1 MYYYKLQD
9 KFIFSFDK
17 YNLPSISEEQCFKQ
31 DIIYFFGRM
40 PLAKSRR
47 SFVVTSPSELF
58 LKEEDIE
65 ILNQNMDFYEL
76 PIRLIDKITQRKL
89 IYINTNY
96 SDWQDFYSFKAN
108 FNKINIIGLG
118 DVGGIL
124 LTGLRLMGKNIIESI
139 GIYDKN
145 IEKMKRWFYE
155 ANQILESFSK
165 DKYPKVSILNE
176 EDIFDCDILIF
187 CVSSNVPGL
196 NEKGDVR
203 MLQFEGNSKIIT
215 QVAKNARKNGFKG
228 IFAVVSDPVDLL
240 CKVAF
245 VESNKNENGTFDY
258 KGLKPE
264 QIIGFGLGVMNA
276 RASFYSKLINGAEN
290 YDTEGRVFGP
300 HGRDIVVA
308 NSIVN
313 YDDEVS
319 IELTERVKNA
329 NIDVRMTGFKPF
341 IAPALSS
348 GALSIISLIKGDW
361 FYGSTF
367 IGGTYFGCKMRI
379 NKSFIEIE
387 RNPLNER
394 LLNRIKE
401 SYRKLGEI
409 I

>member
-1 MYYYKLQD
+1 MYYYKFKD
-9 KFIFSFDK
+9 KFLLSLEE
-17 YNLPSISEEQCFKQ
+17 YNLPVASEDECVKN
-31 DIIYFFGRM
+31 DILYFLRKM
-40 PLAKSRR
+40 PLGKSRR

-58 LKEEDIE
+58 LEDEDIE
-65 ILNQNMDFYEL
+65 ILNQPQNSYVL
-76 PIRLIDKITQRKL
+76 PQKLEDKINLRQL
-89 IYINTNY
+89 VFVNTNY
-96 SDWQDFYSFKAN
+96 NNWQEILT
-108 FNKINIIGLG
+108 FNQNYKKINIIGLG
-118 DVGGIL
+118 DVGGTL
-124 LTGLRLMGKNIIESI
+124 LTGLRLLGKNIIESI

-145 IEKMKRWFYE
+145 IDKINRWFYE
-155 ANQILESFSK
+155 ANQILEPFST
-165 DKYPKVSILNE
+165 DKYPEIIKINE

-196 NEKGDVR
+196 DEKGDVR
-203 MLQFEGNSKIIT
+203 MLQFEGNSKIIKE
-215 QVAKNARKNGFKG
+215 VAKNARKKNFKG

-245 VESNKNENGTFDY
+245 LESNKDENGNLDY
-258 KGLKPE
+258 KGLNPE

-276 RASFYSKLINGAEN
+276 RASFYSNFIKGAET
-290 YDTEGRVFGP
+290 YVKEGRVFGP
-300 HGRDIVVA
+300 HGKDIVVA
-308 NSIVN
+308 NSILN
-313 YDDEVS
+313 YDDEIS

-348 GALSIISLIKGDW
+348 GTLSIISLIKGDW

-367 IGGTYFGCKMRI
+367 IGGTYFGCKMRT
-379 NKSFIEIE
+379 NNGFIEIE

-394 LLNRIKE
+394 LLMRIKE